1 MFFNLLRFFAGL
13 CLAVLFVAPPHAA
26 HAQSPASS
34 NFNAEFVWH
43 FATIIPREM
52 QWGVQYRNV
61 ILPALQEVTDNKLWV
76 KIYWNGI
83 QGSDQEVIEKLNTG
97 KLQGAGFDA
106 RGTSLVC
113 PEFSVL
119 QLPFLFENYQ
129 EVDFIREKMGDS
141 FEGFLSKRSLTLALW
156 LDQDFDQIYSTRWA
170 LSEPGLFARTTFLN
184 WNGPLEKRVIELL
197 GGKAMPVAI
206 DQAVGHVKRGEADS
220 GIAPAI
226 WIVGAQLYGE
236 LRYIVP
242 VPIRYAP
249 AAVVIA
255 NSSWEMLPTPYYEDF
270 LGYRKDMETSMNLAI
285 RQDNEKCL
293 EAMARYG
300 CAILQPSP
308 ASLAVLKQRTRPV
321 WQEMAGALYP
331 QALLDEVLAHL
342 EDFRASVG
350 QNAQTP

>member
-1 MFFNLLRFFAGL
+1 MFLNLLRFFAGL
-13 CLAVLFVAPPHAA
+13 FLAVFIAVSPLNAQPQTPAA
-26 HAQSPASS
+26 S
-34 NFNAEFVWH
+34 NFNAKFVWH
-43 FATIIPREM
+43 FATIIPRDM

-61 ILPALQEVTDNKLWV
+61 ILPALQEATNNNLWV

-83 QGSDQEVIEKLNTG
+83 QGSDQEVIEKLNAG
-97 KLQGAGFDA
+97 KLQGAGFDT

-119 QLPFLFENYQ
+119 QLPFLFENYA
-129 EVDFIREKMGDS
+129 EVDFIRSKMWES
-141 FEGFLSKRSLTLALW
+141 FEGFLSQRGLTLALW

-184 WNGPLEKRVIELL
+184 WNGPLEKRVVELL
-197 GGKAMPVAI
+197 GGKTMPVAI
-206 DQAVGHVKRGEADS
+206 NQAVGHVKRGEADA

-242 VPIRYAP
+242 IPIRYAP

-255 NSSWEMLPTPYYEDF
+255 NPAWAMLPKSYYEDF
-270 LGYRKDMETSMNLAI
+270 LGYRKGMETSMNLAI

-293 EAMARYG
+293 DAMARYG
-300 CAILQPSP
+300 CAVLQPSP
-308 ASLAVLKQRTRPV
+308 ASLAVLKQKTQPV
-321 WQEMAGALYP
+321 WQEMAGVLYP
-331 QALLDEVLAHL
+331 QALLDEVLGYL
-342 EDFRASVG
+342 EDFRASAG
-350 QNAQTP
+350 TDAKTP